1 VTTALATLISVAL
14 FQDGNYFIIVGLE
27 GTDDAAGQKVDHEEK
42 QFMCPA
48 DLPGKTDH
56 S

>member
-1 VTTALATLISVAL
+1 MTTALATLISVAL

-27 GTDDAAGQKVDHEEK
+27 GTDAAGQKVVHEEK
-42 QFMCPA
+42 LFMCPA